1 MKVLSQS
8 YSPLCC
14 SKPVWLYLFCGIHK
28 EKFLQ
33 VSFFC
38 VIIISEDWSF
48 IGCKNIIKA
57 IHMTNV
63 LYFKHSNRFETL
75 WEWVNDR
82 ICTFRWATLLTTS
95 GSQAFEWYSGWH
107 RCFSICSFSI
117 ICMSCSM
124 THAFHLH
131 PTANAVPLLR
141 GDREHH
147 GTTGTQKH

>member
-1 MKVLSQS
+1 MKVLSQN

-14 SKPVWLYLFCGIHK
+14 SKPVWLFLFCGIDK

-33 VSFFC
+33 VTFFC
-38 VIIISEDWSF
+38 VIIISEDWNF

-57 IHMTNV
+57 IYMTNV
-63 LYFKHSNRFETL
+63 LYFKHSNQFETL
-75 WEWVNDR
+75 WE
-82 ICTFRWATLLTTS
+82 FFGWATLLTTS
-95 GSQAFEWYSGWH
+95 GSQAFEWNSGWH

-124 THAFHLH
+124 THAFHLR

-141 GDREHH
+141 GDRVHH
-147 GTTGTQKH
+147 GTTGTQKP